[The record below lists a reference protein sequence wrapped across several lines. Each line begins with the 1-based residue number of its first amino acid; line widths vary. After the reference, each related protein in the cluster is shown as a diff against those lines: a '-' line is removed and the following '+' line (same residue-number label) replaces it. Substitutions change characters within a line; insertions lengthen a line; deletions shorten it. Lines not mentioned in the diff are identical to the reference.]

1 MSNKNL
7 CQYYI
12 RYRHVTPDMMF
23 SHNSTDHIQVEAV
36 KDATEWDLKI
46 AICKDLE
53 ILNWFPED
61 IQIESSQ
68 YLN

>member
-1 MSNKNL
+1 MKNL
-7 CQYYI
+7 CKYYI
-12 RYRHVTPDMMF
+12 RFRHVTPDMMF
-23 SHNSTDHIQVEAV
+23 SYNSIDHIQIEAIEA
-36 KDATEWDLKI
+36 ATEWDLKI

-68 YLN
+68 CLN